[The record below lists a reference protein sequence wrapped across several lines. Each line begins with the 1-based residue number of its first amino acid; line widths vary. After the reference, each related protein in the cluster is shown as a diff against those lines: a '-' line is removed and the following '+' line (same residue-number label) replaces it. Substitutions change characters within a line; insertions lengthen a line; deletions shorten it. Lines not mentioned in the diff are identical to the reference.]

1 MNPTD
6 QSIHKGVSILTGD
19 PKKAIIA
26 LSIPVIIAMLLQS
39 IYNLVDAIWVA
50 GLGEDALAAVGFV
63 TPLFLI
69 LIGLGN
75 GLGAGVSSAIA
86 RRIGAGDRS
95 GADRAAMQGIGL
107 ILIIAAL
114 ITPVLVFRAEPLAA
128 LLGAG
133 DATALTAEY
142 ARIVFAGTPFLL
154 FASISYAIFNAEG
167 STKKTMYAMGAS
179 AVINC
184 ILDPILIYPM
194 GLGVAGAAWATL
206 ISILLVSGL
215 IFYWLFIE
223 RSTYVTLRR
232 SEIRPE
238 REISM
243 DIIKVGIPGSLQF
256 VMMSAVAILINA
268 LLVTTTGNDAVAVYT
283 AGWRVVLFSII
294 PLIGISI
301 ALISITGASYG
312 ARQFERLRSVQRIA
326 LGYGLLI
333 SLVLTAATWLLAPYL
348 AVFFTYSA
356 ESAHLA
362 PGITAFLR
370 TICWFFPFVPAGMFS
385 SAIFQGTGRGISA
398 LILEFFR
405 NIVFIAVFIWI
416 LGISLSYGEVG
427 VWWGVVAGNTCG
439 GLFAL
444 FWAHRYITRLIRYQ

>member
-1 MNPTD
+1 MNTPPHT
-6 QSIHKGVSILTGD
+6 SHRGISLLKGD
-19 PKKAIIA
+19 PKQAIIH

-39 IYNLVDAIWVA
+39 VYNLVDAIWVA

-75 GLGAGVSSAIA
+75 GLGAGVTSAIA
-86 RRIGAGDRS
+86 RRIGSGDRM
-95 GADRAAMQGIGL
+95 GAGRAAMQGIGL
-107 ILIIAAL
+107 ILIISAL
-114 ITPVLVFRAEPLAA
+114 ITPCLVLYAEPIAA

-142 ARIVFAGTPFLL
+142 ARIVFLGTPFLL

-167 STKKTMYAMGAS
+167 STRKTMYAMGAS

-194 GLGVAGAAWATL
+194 GLGVAGAAWATV
-206 ISILLVSGL
+206 ISILLVTAV
-215 IFYWLFIE
+215 ITYWLCIE
-223 RSTYVTLRR
+223 QKTYVTLRR
-232 SEIRPE
+232 KDIRPE
-238 REISM
+238 REISA
-243 DIIKVGIPGSLQF
+243 DIIRVGIPGSLQF
-256 VMMSAVAILINA
+256 VMMSVVAILINA
-268 LLVTTTGNDAVAVYT
+268 LLVTTSGNDGVAVYT

-294 PLIGISI
+294 PLIGISV
-301 ALISITGASYG
+301 ALISLAGASYG
-312 ARQFERLRSVQRIA
+312 ARDFERLRQVHRIA
-326 LGYGLLI
+326 LGYGIVI
-333 SLVLTAATWLLAPYL
+333 SLALTAATWLLAPYL
-348 AVFFTYSA
+348 AVIFTYSA

-370 TICWFFPFVPAGMFS
+370 TICWFFPFVPAGIFS

-405 NIVFIAVFIWI
+405 NIVFIAVFIQV
-416 LGISLSYGEVG
+416 LGISLSFGESG
-427 VWWGVVAGNTCG
+427 IWWGIVAGNTCG
-439 GLFAL
+439 GLLGFA
-444 FWAHRYITRLIRYQ
+444 WMRRYTRGLVR

>member
-1 MNPTD
+1 MNPID

-39 IYNLVDAIWVA
+39 IYNLIDAIWVA

-86 RRIGAGDRS
+86 RRIGAGDRM

-114 ITPVLVFRAEPLAA
+114 ITPVLVFCAEPIAA

-133 DATALTAEY
+133 DATALTADY

-179 AVINC
+179 AVFNC

-206 ISILLVSGL
+206 ISIVLVSVLL
-215 IFYWLFIE
+215 IYWLFIE
-223 RSTYVTLRR
+223 RSTYVTLRG

-238 REISM
+238 REIAT

-301 ALISITGASYG
+301 ALISISGASYG
-312 ARQFERLRSVQRIA
+312 ARKFERVRSVHKIA

-333 SLVLTAATWLLAPYL
+333 SLILTAATWLLAPYL
-348 AVFFTYSA
+348 AMIFTYSP

-362 PGITAFLR
+362 PDITAFLR
-370 TICWFFPFVPAGMFS
+370 TICWFFPFVPTGMFS
-385 SAIFQGTGRGISA
+385 SAIFQGTGRGVSA

-427 VWWGVVAGNTCG
+427 IWWGVVAGNTCG

-444 FWAHRYITRLIRYQ
+444 FWVRRYISGLIRYQ

>member
-6 QSIHKGVSILTGD
+6 QPSHRGVSILTGD

-50 GLGEDALAAVGFV
+50 GLGGDALAAVGFV

-69 LIGLGN
+69 LVGLGN
-75 GLGAGVSSAIA
+75 GLGAGVSSAIS
-86 RRIGAGDRS
+86 RRIGSGDRK
-95 GADRAAMQGIGL
+95 GADQAAMQGIGL
-107 ILIIAAL
+107 ILIISAA
-114 ITPVLVFRAEPLAA
+114 ITPILVFFAEPMAL

-133 DATALTAEY
+133 DATPLTAEY
-142 ARIVFAGTPFLL
+142 ARIVFTGTPLLL

-179 AVINC
+179 ALINC

-206 ISILLVSGL
+206 ISIVIVSAL
-215 IFYWLFIE
+215 ILYWLFVE
-223 RSTYVTLRR
+223 RSTYVTLNV
-232 SEIRPE
+232 SEIRPR
-238 REISM
+238 REISS

-256 VMMSAVAILINA
+256 VMMSGVAILINA
-268 LLVTTTGNDAVAVYT
+268 ILVTTTGTDAVAIYT
-283 AGWRVVLFSII
+283 AGWRVVLFAII

-301 ALISITGASYG
+301 AMISIAGASYG
-312 ARQFERLRSVQRIA
+312 ARDYSKLRSVHGIA
-326 LGYGLLI
+326 LRYGVLI
-333 SLVLTAATWLLAPYL
+333 SLTLTATTWVLAPYL
-348 AVFFTYSA
+348 AIIFTYSA
-356 ESAHLA
+356 ESAHMA

-385 SAIFQGTGRGISA
+385 SAIFQGTGRGLSA

-405 NIVFIAVFIWI
+405 NIVFITLFILL
-416 LGISLSYGEVG
+416 LGISLSYGEIG

-444 FWAHRYITRLIRYQ
+444 FWAHRYISGLIRYQ